1 MPVMVELIV
10 LAGFVQLALVCA
22 NIYLPRILRP
32 SAELAPVSP
41 MVRKMF
47 YVHWI
52 YIVFVLLTFAGLS
65 LLFASELA
73 SGRPLGRF
81 ISAAIAIFWL
91 ARVPIQFFYYDA
103 DLRRAHRLGDVACL
117 VAFSFLGVVYGIA
130 AAGARL

>member
-1 MPVMVELIV
+1 MRLMIELIV
-10 LAGFVQLALVCA
+10 LAGFVQLALVVA
-22 NIYLPRILRP
+22 NISLPRILRP
-32 SAELAPVSP
+32 STELAPVSA

-52 YIVFVLLTFAGLS
+52 YIVFVLLIFSGLS
-65 LLFASELA
+65 LGFAGELA

-81 ISAAIAIFWL
+81 ISAAIALFWL

-103 DLRRAHRLGDVACL
+103 DLRRANRLGDIACI

-130 AAGARL
+130 AAGVWA